1 MVLYL
6 SSMRRESG
14 LGDTVWDDDTFFY
27 KRDKLIV
34 SKFSKWECFIYAI
47 DAKEWKG
54 VFFSLL

>member
-34 SKFSKWECFIYAI
+34 SKLSKWEYFIYAI

-54 VFFSLL
+54 SFFSLL